1 MSISFKKITG
11 TNSQILIL
19 FSLLDNRK
27 YKISHKSMPSLENHK
42 NFVLNNPYREWY
54 LVEKGNIDI
63 GSFYIKFDNSIGINL
78 KEYSIDIIKA
88 IINFIK
94 ENYSP
99 QAPSPS
105 LIPPYFYINSS
116 SENHLLKAIFTE
128 LNIQSIQVSYKI

>member
-78 KEYSIDIIKA
+78 KEYSLNIIKE

-94 ENYSP
+94 EKFTP
-99 QAPSPS
+99 QSPSPS

-116 SENHLLKAIFTE
+116 VENKELKSILSE
-128 LNIQSIQVSYKI
+128 LNIDSIQVSYKI